1 MPMSR
6 MTQTRDGSMIC
17 MMNAIAAMMGKIFVF
32 SRRDDFII
40 LGFDY
45 IPESASPERL
55 GVVLPVFPIVFD
67 YGNDYTCNRQCI
79 ERSKAMS
86 VFTKNELEYMGEQRL
101 GRLATVALDGNPRVV
116 PVGFR

>member
-17 MMNAIAAMMGKIFVF
+17 MTNAIAAMMGKIFVF
-32 SRRDDFII
+32 SRRVDFII

-55 GVVLPVFPIVFD
+55 ADELAIHLIVFD
-67 YGNDYTCNRQCI
+67 SSNDYTCNRKYNKRSDGH
-79 ERSKAMS
+79 ER
-86 VFTKNELEYMGEQRL
+86 LY
-101 GRLATVALDGNPRVV
+101 
-116 PVGFR
+116 